1 MNKELYLKMIN
12 LSKEQLIE
20 WLIEEIE
27 DNDRFKGLLNDL
39 SKLGY
44 CSKRNE
50 TRYDYYMTIYKF
62 KDLTNEFFIAERI
75 GESNE
80 DKGSNKE

>member
-1 MNKELYLKMIN
+1 MIN
-12 LSKEQLIE
+12 LSKEKLIE

-44 CSKRNE
+44 CSKRHDI
-50 TRYDYYMTIYKF
+50 RHGYMTIYKF
-62 KDLTNEFFIAERI
+62 KDLINEFFIAERI

-80 DKGSNKE
+80 NI

>member
-44 CSKRNE
+44 CSKRND
-50 TRYDYYMTIYKF
+50 TRHGYYMTIYRF

-75 GESNE
+75 GKRNE
-80 DKGSNKE
+80 D